1 MKSLAA
7 AVCFFGASSSA
18 CMRGR
23 AWLYVLV
30 IICYVI
36 GKLGQLAALA
46 PMLSTLSLMA
56 IIISLPAV
64 GSVTRVLTA
73 LFLGGGT
80 FMLYWKNV
88 PWSQYLG
95 AFGEM
100 AYLLALIAVVPIL
113 STPVKLGG
121 YGGAIQTTLR
131 GRIASVW
138 GLNCL
143 ATTLAFVCG
152 SFMSLA
158 AVPIMISSL
167 GPVVGSY
174 RLRNPVRFMAV
185 AAAYGYVLPILWTP
199 VSGVVGVVL
208 HSLHVDWLS
217 LFPILFVLSVAAL
230 CSNWAIFYLLESWG
244 KEQAAPITAEPTQRD
259 TVSPVSRLL
268 QMLLA
273 IVLLVIAIVF
283 LEEWLRIGLVTVVT
297 LVTVPF
303 ALAWSAAL
311 GQTVG
316 FLKETGSQLVP
327 GLSRMSSQFAIFL
340 SAGYFVKAMH
350 LSGADHTA
358 NIMFLSL
365 HDAVGTQLFLILIP
379 IMALIVSFL
388 GLHPLVAI
396 ALLGESL
403 KPEVLGINPTQL
415 AITLIGSSV
424 LTYMLGPFSGTL
436 ALVQSINQVST
447 FRLSLWNAPYAAGY
461 FVLLVMTVLYVT

>member
-121 YGGAIQTTLR
+121 YGGAIQTALR

-158 AVPIMISSL
+158 AVPIMIGSL

-230 CSNWAIFYLLESWG
+230 CSNWAIFYLLELWG
-244 KEQAAPITAEPTQRD
+244 KERSAPITAEPTQRD

-327 GLSRMSSQFAIFL
+327 GLSRMSNQFAIFL

-379 IMALIVSFL
+379 IMALIASFL

>member
-56 IIISLPAV
+56 IIISLPVV
-64 GSVTRVLTA
+64 GSVTRALTA

-230 CSNWAIFYLLESWG
+230 CSNWAIFYLLEPWG
-244 KEQAAPITAEPTQRD
+244 KEQAAPIPAEPTQRD

>member
-1 MKSLAA
+1 M
-7 AVCFFGASSSA
+7 
-18 CMRGR
+18 
-23 AWLYVLV
+23 
-30 IICYVI
+30 
-36 GKLGQLAALA
+36 
-46 PMLSTLSLMA
+46 
-56 IIISLPAV
+56 
-64 GSVTRVLTA
+64 
-73 LFLGGGT
+73 
-80 FMLYWKNV
+80 
-88 PWSQYLG
+88 
-95 AFGEM
+95 
-100 AYLLALIAVVPIL
+100 
-113 STPVKLGG
+113 
-121 YGGAIQTTLR
+121 
-131 GRIASVW
+131 
-138 GLNCL
+138 
-143 ATTLAFVCG
+143 
-152 SFMSLA
+152 
-158 AVPIMISSL
+158 
-167 GPVVGSY
+167 
-174 RLRNPVRFMAV
+174 
-185 AAAYGYVLPILWTP
+185 
-199 VSGVVGVVL
+199 SGVVGVVL

-230 CSNWAIFYLLESWG
+230 CSNWAIFYLLEPWG
-244 KEQAAPITAEPTQRD
+244 KEQAAPIPAEPTQRD

>member
-1 MKSLAA
+1 MKSPPVAIS
-7 AVCFFGASSSA
+7 FSGSRSSA
-18 CMRGR
+18 WVRGR
-23 AWLYVLV
+23 AWSYVLV
-30 IICYVI
+30 IIFYVI
-36 GKLGQLAALA
+36 GKIGQLAAIA
-46 PMLSTLSLMA
+46 PMLSALSLMA

-64 GSVTRVLTA
+64 GSITRVLTV

-80 FMLYWKNV
+80 LMLYWNDV
-88 PWSQYLG
+88 PWSIYLG

-113 STPVKLGG
+113 STPVKLGS
-121 YGGAIQTTLR
+121 YGGAIQAALR
-131 GRIASVW
+131 GRIAGVW

-158 AVPIMISSL
+158 AVPIMIASL

-174 RLRNPVRFMAV
+174 PLRNPVRFMAV

-217 LFPILFVLSVAAL
+217 LFPILFALSVAAL
-230 CSNWAIFYLLESWG
+230 CSNWAIFYLLELRV
-244 KEQAAPITAEPTQRD
+244 KERLAPITVEPLQRD
-259 TVSPVSRLL
+259 MVSRLL

-273 IVLLVIAIVF
+273 IVLLVISIVF
-283 LEEWLRIGLVTVVT
+283 LEEWLQIGLVTIVT
-297 LVTVPF
+297 LITIPF

-311 GQTVG
+311 GRTVD
-316 FLKETGSQLVP
+316 FIKETGSQLVP
-327 GLSRMSSQFAIFL
+327 GLSRMSNQFAIFL
-340 SAGYFVKAMH
+340 SAGYFVKAMQ
-350 LSGADHTA
+350 LTGVDQAA
-358 NIMFLSL
+358 NMIFLSL
-365 HDAVGTQLFLILIP
+365 HHAVGTQLFLILIP
-379 IMALIVSFL
+379 VMALIASFL

-403 KPEVLGINPTQL
+403 KPEILGINSTQL
-415 AITLIGSSV
+415 AITLVGSSV

-461 FVLLVMTVLYVT
+461 FVLLAMTVLYVT

>member
-1 MKSLAA
+1 MKSLANA
-7 AVCFFGASSSA
+7 ICISSVSSSA

-23 AWLYVLV
+23 AWLYVFV
-30 IICYVI
+30 IICYVFGKI
-36 GKLGQLAALA
+36 GQVAALA
-46 PMLSTLSLMA
+46 PVLSTLSLMA
-56 IIISLPAV
+56 IIVSLPVV
-64 GSVTRVLTA
+64 GSATRVLTA

-80 FMLYWKNV
+80 YMLYWKNV

-121 YGGAIQTTLR
+121 YGGAIQTALR
-131 GRIASVW
+131 GRVTGVW

-158 AVPIMISSL
+158 AVPIMIASL
-167 GPVVGSY
+167 GPIVGSY
-174 RLRNPVRFMAV
+174 PIRNPVRFMAV
-185 AAAYGYVLPILWTP
+185 SATYGYVLSILWTP

-217 LFPILFVLSVAAL
+217 LFPILFALSVAAL
-230 CSNWAIFYLLESWG
+230 CSNWAIFYLLGLFGRGRS
-244 KEQAAPITAEPTQRD
+244 ALITAEPTQRD
-259 TVSPVSRLL
+259 MASPVLRLL
-268 QMLLA
+268 QMLVV

-283 LEEWLRIGLVTVVT
+283 LEEWLRIGVVTVVT
-297 LVTVPF
+297 LVSIPF

-311 GQTVG
+311 GQTEG
-316 FLKETGSQLVP
+316 FLKEAGSQLVP
-327 GLSRMSSQFAIFL
+327 GLSRMSNQFAIFL
-340 SAGYFVKAMH
+340 SAGFFAKAMH
-350 LSGADHTA
+350 QSGADHAA
-358 NIMFLSL
+358 NMMFLSL
-365 HDAVGTQLFLILIP
+365 HDAVGTQLFLTLVP
-379 IMALIVSFL
+379 VMALIASFL

-403 KPEVLGINPTQL
+403 KPEIMGINPIQL

-436 ALVQSINQVST
+436 GLVQSINQVST

-461 FVLLVMTVLYVT
+461 FALLIVVILNVT

>member
-230 CSNWAIFYLLESWG
+230 CSNWAIFYLLEPWG

>member
-7 AVCFFGASSSA
+7 AICFFGASSSA

-230 CSNWAIFYLLESWG
+230 CSNWAIFYLLEPWG